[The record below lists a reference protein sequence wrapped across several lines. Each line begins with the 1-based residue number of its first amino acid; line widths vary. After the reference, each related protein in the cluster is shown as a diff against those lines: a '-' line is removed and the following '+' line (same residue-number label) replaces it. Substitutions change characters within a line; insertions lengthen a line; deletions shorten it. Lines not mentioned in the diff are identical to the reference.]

1 MYRIYLTTDDTTV
14 KTFEASCPISLDT
27 ALDLMIDEFDFHD
40 DTCLIDGVWYFV
52 DDLAAEVI

>member
-1 MYRIYLTTDDTTV
+1 MYRIYLTTDNTTV
-14 KTFEASCPISLDT
+14 KTFEASCPIS
-27 ALDLMIDEFDFHD
+27 LDLMIDEFDFHD